1 MPVLCPGATGA
12 IPVPLSPCP
21 LAPPV
26 ALSPCPPCAPCP
38 PFPPG
43 ASKRR
48 CGDVCLLHSRR
59 AWSNT
64 CSFPKCLWPHLT
76 VHVLGEVFPSATV
89 VLESGAA
96 SMWLISGAVGLPW
109 RSPLVLE
116 SDCCQREDTRKDTM
130 LITLCE
136 YVYYPISF
144 YLVVSYL
151 MLY

>member
-1 MPVLCPGATGA
+1 MPVLRPGATVA
-12 IPVPLSPCP
+12 IPVPLSPLP
-21 LAPPV
+21 
-26 ALSPCPPCAPCP
+26 PCPPCRPVSLS

-43 ASKRR
+43 ASKRG

-76 VHVLGEVFPSATV
+76 VHVLGELLPSAIV

-96 SMWLISGAVGLPW
+96 SVWLISGAVGLPW
-109 RSPLVLE
+109 PSPLVLE
-116 SDCCQREDTRKDTM
+116 SGCCQREDTRKDTM

-144 YLVVSYL
+144 YFVVSYL